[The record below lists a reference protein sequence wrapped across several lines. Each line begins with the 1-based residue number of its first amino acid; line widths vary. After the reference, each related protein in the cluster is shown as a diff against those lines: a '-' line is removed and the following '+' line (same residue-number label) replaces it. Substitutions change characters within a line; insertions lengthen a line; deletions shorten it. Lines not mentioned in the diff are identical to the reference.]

1 MVCDWDD
8 QKNIRN
14 QRKHGIPFEIAVD
27 ALDDPYGL
35 FLEDFLDDN
44 GEMRYQSICM
54 FEGILYLIAFTR
66 REIEGLDMA
75 WIVSIRKAVRYEQ
88 EKYFEH

>member
-44 GEMRYQSICM
+44 GECDTNRFACLKGSCTSSHLPV
-54 FEGILYLIAFTR
+54 ERLR
-66 REIEGLDMA
+66 GLT
-75 WIVSIRKAVRYEQ
+75 WRGLFRSERL
-88 EKYFEH
+88 